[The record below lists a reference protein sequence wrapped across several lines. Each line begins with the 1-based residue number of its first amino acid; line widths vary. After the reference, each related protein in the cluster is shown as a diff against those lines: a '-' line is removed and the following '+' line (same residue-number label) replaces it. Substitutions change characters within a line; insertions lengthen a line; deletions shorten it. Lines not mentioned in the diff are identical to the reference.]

1 MALSQKDKD
10 ILKRL
15 MYLAI
20 VAAGLEVKK
29 GPGKTNQSE
38 VSVVLIFSTTALR
51 TVVD

>member
-10 ILKRL
+10 TLKRL

-29 GPGKTNQSE
+29 GPTSNQRDLE
-38 VSVVLIFSTTALR
+38 KQIKVK
-51 TVVD
+51 